1 MYEINLAR
9 IQSQGEYLSTCLQ
22 VIQEIGNPTNRIE
35 KFAIMR
41 SFHIGVECVIDIGN
55 TIIDGFIMRDPGGYS
70 DIIDILEDEQVVP
83 VYLAK
88 SLKQFV
94 KLREQLVRR
103 YDEFD
108 ESQLQT
114 YVQEAALFQTFL
126 DHVDSFLQKEKEN
139 GNLYV

>member
-1 MYEINLAR
+1 LYEINLAR

-35 KFAIMR
+35 KFALMR

-88 SLKQFV
+88 NLKRFV

-108 ESQLQT
+108 ECQLQT
-114 YVQEAALFQTFL
+114 YVQEAVLFQTFL